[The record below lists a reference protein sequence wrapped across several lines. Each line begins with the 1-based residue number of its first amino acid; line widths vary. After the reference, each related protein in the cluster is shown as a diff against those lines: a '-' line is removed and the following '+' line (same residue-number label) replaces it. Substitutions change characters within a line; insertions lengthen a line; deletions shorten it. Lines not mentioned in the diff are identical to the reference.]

1 MINYLR
7 HMAIFAKVVAGG
19 SFRISAK
26 ELGIAPSRVSHS
38 VSDLEQFLGVT
49 LLHRTTRKL
58 SLTPEGEKFYAHVE
72 NITKHAEA
80 GLNEINS
87 VGDQPIGSLKISLP
101 AFLASSEISAAIA
114 EFVQTYP
121 KVNLSLNYTDQ
132 VINIMDE
139 GLDLSIRVGW
149 LEDSSLMARKIGE
162 SKRFLV
168 ASSKYASRHQPPMH
182 PNDLKQWDWVHFS
195 MRGST
200 VDFTSPNG
208 EVVCICEKSRVNVNS
223 ALAISHFVSENLGLG
238 ILPENLVKKQL
249 AREEFIHI
257 LPNWQLKPL
266 GYYAVWPNNARRENL
281 TLLLVRFLAKRGLI
295 TAED

>member
-1 MINYLR
+1 M
-7 HMAIFAKVVAGG
+7 VAGG
-19 SFRISAK
+19 SFRIAAK

-87 VGDQPIGSLKISLP
+87 VGDEPVGSLKISLP

-168 ASSKYASRHQPPMH
+168 ASSKYASKHQPPTH

-249 AREEFIHI
+249 AQEELIHI

-281 TLLLVRFLAKRGLI
+281 TLLLVRFLAKRGLV

>member
-1 MINYLR
+1 M
-7 HMAIFAKVVAGG
+7 
-19 SFRISAK
+19 
-26 ELGIAPSRVSHS
+26 
-38 VSDLEQFLGVT
+38 
-49 LLHRTTRKL
+49 
-58 SLTPEGEKFYAHVE
+58 
-72 NITKHAEA
+72 
-80 GLNEINS
+80 
-87 VGDQPIGSLKISLP
+87 
-101 AFLASSEISAAIA
+101 
-114 EFVQTYP
+114 QTYP

-162 SKRFLV
+162 SRRFLV
-168 ASSKYASRHQPPMH
+168 ASSKYASKHQPPTH

-249 AREEFIHI
+249 AQEELIHI

-281 TLLLVRFLAKRGLI
+281 TLLLVRFLAKRGLV

>member
-1 MINYLR
+1 M
-7 HMAIFAKVVAGG
+7 VAGG
-19 SFRISAK
+19 SFRIAAK

-87 VGDQPIGSLKISLP
+87 VGDEPVGSLKISLP

-168 ASSKYASRHQPPMH
+168 ASSKYASKHQPPTH

>member
-1 MINYLR
+1 
-7 HMAIFAKVVAGG
+7 MAIFAKVVAGG
-19 SFRISAK
+19 SFRIAAK

-58 SLTPEGEKFYAHVE
+58 SLNPEGKKFYAHVE
-72 NITKHAEA
+72 NITKHAET

-87 VGDQPIGSLKISLP
+87 VGDEPIGSLKISLP

-168 ASSKYASRHQPPMH
+168 ASSKYASKHHPPTD

-200 VDFTSPNG
+200 VDLTSPNG

-249 AREEFIHI
+249 AREELIHI

-281 TLLLVRFLAKRGLI
+281 TLLLVRFLAKRGLV

>member
-1 MINYLR
+1 M
-7 HMAIFAKVVAGG
+7 
-19 SFRISAK
+19 
-26 ELGIAPSRVSHS
+26 
-38 VSDLEQFLGVT
+38 
-49 LLHRTTRKL
+49 
-58 SLTPEGEKFYAHVE
+58 
-72 NITKHAEA
+72 
-80 GLNEINS
+80 
-87 VGDQPIGSLKISLP
+87 GDEPIGSLKISLP

-182 PNDLKQWDWVHFS
+182 PNDLKHWEWVHFS

-249 AREEFIHI
+249 AKEELIHI

-281 TLLLVRFLAKRGLI
+281 TLLLVRFLAKRGLV

>member
-1 MINYLR
+1 
-7 HMAIFAKVVAGG
+7 MAIFAKVVAGG
-19 SFRISAK
+19 SFRIAAK

-87 VGDQPIGSLKISLP
+87 VGDEPIGSLKISLP

-168 ASSKYASRHQPPMH
+168 ASSKYASKHQPPTH

-208 EVVCICEKSRVNVNS
+208 EGVCICEKSRVNVNS

-257 LPNWQLKPL
+257 
-266 GYYAVWPNNARRENL
+266 
-281 TLLLVRFLAKRGLI
+281 
-295 TAED
+295 

>member
-1 MINYLR
+1 M
-7 HMAIFAKVVAGG
+7 VAGG
-19 SFRISAK
+19 SFRIAAK

-87 VGDQPIGSLKISLP
+87 VGDEPIGSLKISLP

-168 ASSKYASRHQPPMH
+168 ASSKYASKHQPPTH

>member
-1 MINYLR
+1 
-7 HMAIFAKVVAGG
+7 MAIFAKVVAGG
-19 SFRISAK
+19 SFRIAAK

-87 VGDQPIGSLKISLP
+87 VGDEPIGSLKISLP

-139 GLDLSIRVGW
+139 GLDLSIRVGS
-149 LEDSSLMARKIGE
+149 LEDSSFMARKIGE

-168 ASSKYASRHQPPMH
+168 ASSKYASKHQPPTH

-249 AREEFIHI
+249 AREELIHI

-266 GYYAVWPNNARRENL
+266 GYFAVWPNNARRENL
-281 TLLLVRFLAKRGLI
+281 TLLLVRFLAKRGLV

>member
-1 MINYLR
+1 
-7 HMAIFAKVVAGG
+7 MAIFAKVVAGG
-19 SFRISAK
+19 SFRIAAK

-58 SLTPEGEKFYAHVE
+58 SLTPEGEKLYAHVE

-87 VGDQPIGSLKISLP
+87 VGDEPIGSLKISLP

-168 ASSKYASRHQPPMH
+168 ASSKYASKHQPPTH

-249 AREEFIHI
+249 AQEELIHI
-257 LPNWQLKPL
+257 LPNLQLKPL

-281 TLLLVRFLAKRGLI
+281 TLLLVRFLAKRGLV

>member
-1 MINYLR
+1 
-7 HMAIFAKVVAGG
+7 
-19 SFRISAK
+19 
-26 ELGIAPSRVSHS
+26 
-38 VSDLEQFLGVT
+38 
-49 LLHRTTRKL
+49 L

-87 VGDQPIGSLKISLP
+87 VGDEPIGSLKISLP

-162 SKRFLV
+162 SKHFLV
-168 ASSKYASRHQPPMH
+168 ASSKYASKHQPPTH

-281 TLLLVRFLAKRGLI
+281 TLLLVRFLAKRGLV

>member
-1 MINYLR
+1 M
-7 HMAIFAKVVAGG
+7 
-19 SFRISAK
+19 
-26 ELGIAPSRVSHS
+26 
-38 VSDLEQFLGVT
+38 
-49 LLHRTTRKL
+49 HRTTRKL
-58 SLTPEGEKFYAHVE
+58 SLTPEGEKLYAHVE

-87 VGDQPIGSLKISLP
+87 VGDEPVGSLKISLP

-168 ASSKYASRHQPPMH
+168 ASSKYASKHQPPMH
-182 PNDLKQWDWVHFS
+182 PSDLKQWDWVHFS

-249 AREEFIHI
+249 AREELIHI

-281 TLLLVRFLAKRGLI
+281 TLLLVRFLAKRGLV

>member
-1 MINYLR
+1 
-7 HMAIFAKVVAGG
+7 MAIFAKVVAGG
-19 SFRISAK
+19 SFRIAAK

-87 VGDQPIGSLKISLP
+87 VGDEPIGSLKISLP

-168 ASSKYASRHQPPMH
+168 ASSKYASRHQPPTH

-249 AREEFIHI
+249 AQEELIHI
-257 LPNWQLKPL
+257 LPNWHSS
-266 GYYAVWPNNARRENL
+266 R
-281 TLLLVRFLAKRGLI
+281 LVTMRYGQI
-295 TAED
+295 MHAEKT

>member
-19 SFRISAK
+19 SFRIAAK

-87 VGDQPIGSLKISLP
+87 VGDEPIGSLKISLP

-168 ASSKYASRHQPPMH
+168 ASSKYASKHQPPTH

>member
-19 SFRISAK
+19 SFRIAAK

-72 NITKHAEA
+72 NLTKHAEA
-80 GLNEINS
+80 INS
-87 VGDQPIGSLKISLP
+87 VGDEPIGSLKISLP

-168 ASSKYASRHQPPMH
+168 ASSKYASKHQPPTH

-281 TLLLVRFLAKRGLI
+281 TLLLVRFLAERGLV

>member
-1 MINYLR
+1 
-7 HMAIFAKVVAGG
+7 MAIFAKVVTGG
-19 SFRISAK
+19 SFRIAAK

-87 VGDQPIGSLKISLP
+87 VGDEPIGSLKISLP

-168 ASSKYASRHQPPMH
+168 ASSKYASKHQPPTH

-249 AREEFIHI
+249 AQEKLIHI

>member
-1 MINYLR
+1 
-7 HMAIFAKVVAGG
+7 VVAGG
-19 SFRISAK
+19 SFRIAAK

-87 VGDQPIGSLKISLP
+87 VGDEPVGSLKISLP

-168 ASSKYASRHQPPMH
+168 ASSKYASKHQPPTH

-249 AREEFIHI
+249 AQEELIHI

-281 TLLLVRFLAKRGLI
+281 TLLLVRFLAKRGLV